1 MKKAILIMLGVL
13 MTLSILLFGG
23 IYLGHKVIFKVP
35 YLGEPS
41 ISAVSNDDMS
51 LGNRYYTP
59 TMEEYLDLLA
69 KQLVRYNE
77 LAPTLWPDNPLV
89 NQSLYVEDI
98 DSGKFWKIDP
108 AGNIADTTKDEIQK
122 LGMYPNGQFNGH
134 DFYKEGAYLS
144 VSEADLSNYALYQ
157 KYLHLGSYDAFITFV
172 HEGFHAIVQSGWTS
186 DKGLTNTERDEFKE
200 NAEARA
206 KRMTLQQQLLQAI
219 SQPGDTGLI
228 LAALSTYEDYK
239 TSFPEDYKNSILS
252 DRSEGTAYYYELISC
267 LYASYPD
274 QVNDKDSLDKAL
286 ALLATRP
293 DEYTDI
299 GLVVEGY
306 HVGAYAAILLDRL
319 NVDWK
324 KDFGNNPTATP
335 IELLS
340 QHFNGEELPSPH
352 QVIPSDIDAIKVAI
366 KEADGEASPALLFRF
381 LYTIFF

>member
-1 MKKAILIMLGVL
+1 MKKVLLTVLGILAALG
-13 MTLSILLFGG
+13 IILFGG
-23 IYLGHKVIFKVP
+23 IYLGHKVFFKVP
-35 YLGEPS
+35 YLAEPS

-51 LGNRYYTP
+51 FGNRYYTP
-59 TMEEYLDLLA
+59 TIEEYLDLLA
-69 KQLVRYNE
+69 KQLVHYNE
-77 LAPTLWPDNPLV
+77 IAPTLWPDNPLV

-108 AGNIADTTKDEIQK
+108 AGNITDATKDEIRN

-134 DFYKEGAYLS
+134 DFYKDGAYLS

-172 HEGFHAIVQSGWTS
+172 HEGFHATVQPGWTGDS
-186 DKGLTNTERDEFKE
+186 DLANKGRDEFKE
-200 NAEARA
+200 STEARA
-206 KRMTLQQQLLQAI
+206 KRMILQEQLLQAV
-219 SQPGDTGLI
+219 SQPGDSDLI

-239 TSFPEDYKNSILS
+239 TSFPEDYKNSILG

-267 LYASYPD
+267 LYTSYPD

-299 GLVVEGY
+299 GLVAEGY

-324 KDFGNNPTATP
+324 KDFESNPTATP

-340 QHFNGEELPSPH
+340 QHFSSEKLPSPQ
-352 QVIPSDIDAIKVAI
+352 QVTPSDIDAIKVAI
-366 KEADGEASPALLFRF
+366 KKADDEASPAFLFRF
-381 LYTIFF
+381 LYTLFF